1 MFNESQI
8 ISFDEIHCNNKEQ
21 VFFSIL
27 AIDLVA
33 SKKTKRK
40 KKDKTLQ
47 SISCANG
54 IHCQRRDRQLV
65 DAKNSLQL
73 CFKIH
78 CQ

>member
-33 SKKTKRK
+33 SKKTRK
-40 KKDKTLQ
+40 KRRKIRRYNQ
-47 SISCANG
+47 SVVPMGFIVSEETAN
-54 IHCQRRDRQLV
+54 
-65 DAKNSLQL
+65 
-73 CFKIH
+73 
-78 CQ
+78 